1 MVCLRAKNGYF
12 FYALFI
18 GYQTLSVARPPLA
31 FFIGPKSK
39 SKFENFYFTYSL
51 PYGIKNHMKG
61 KLIYHEKFIYDDG
74 AIREMVLWQLPNKTS
89 DRPHGLKYR
98 LYYGLSDGTCIVRY
112 DNESGKGN
120 HRHIKGKE
128 KSYPF
133 KDVETLVA
141 DFLAEIEKARKG

>member
-1 MVCLRAKNGYF
+1 MRA
-12 FYALFI
+12 
-18 GYQTLSVARPPLA
+18 
-31 FFIGPKSK
+31 
-39 SKFENFYFTYSL
+39 
-51 PYGIKNHMKG
+51 
-61 KLIYHEKFIYDDG
+61 KLIYHEKFIYADG
-74 AIREMVLWQLPNKTS
+74 AIREMVLWKLPNRTS

-128 KSYPF
+128 KSYQF

-141 DFLAEIEKARKG
+141 DFLEEIEKARKG

>member
-1 MVCLRAKNGYF
+1 MA
-12 FYALFI
+12 
-18 GYQTLSVARPPLA
+18 
-31 FFIGPKSK
+31 
-39 SKFENFYFTYSL
+39 
-51 PYGIKNHMKG
+51 
-61 KLIYHEKFIYDDG
+61 KLIYHEKFIYADG
-74 AIREMVLWQLPNKTS
+74 AIREMVLWKLPNKTT

-128 KSYPF
+128 KSYQF

-141 DFLAEIEKARKG
+141 DFLEEIEKARKG

>member
-1 MVCLRAKNGYF
+1 
-12 FYALFI
+12 
-18 GYQTLSVARPPLA
+18 
-31 FFIGPKSK
+31 
-39 SKFENFYFTYSL
+39 
-51 PYGIKNHMKG
+51 
-61 KLIYHEKFIYDDG
+61 
-74 AIREMVLWQLPNKTS
+74 MVLWKLPNKTS

-128 KSYPF
+128 KSYQF

-141 DFLAEIEKARKG
+141 DFLEEIEKARKG

>member
-1 MVCLRAKNGYF
+1 LTKKANQRLKI
-12 FYALFI
+12 FI
-18 GYQTLSVARPPLA
+18 
-31 FFIGPKSK
+31 
-39 SKFENFYFTYSL
+39 YSL
-51 PYGIKNHMKG
+51 PYGIKNHMKA
-61 KLIYHEKFIYDDG
+61 KLIYHEKFIYADG

-98 LYYGLSDGTCIVRY
+98 LYYGLSDGTCMVHY

-141 DFLAEIEKARKG
+141 DFLAEIEKARKE

>member
-1 MVCLRAKNGYF
+1 MMA
-12 FYALFI
+12 
-18 GYQTLSVARPPLA
+18 
-31 FFIGPKSK
+31 
-39 SKFENFYFTYSL
+39 
-51 PYGIKNHMKG
+51 
-61 KLIYHEKFIYDDG
+61 KLIYHEKFIYADG
-74 AIREMVLWQLPNKTS
+74 AIREMVLWKLPNKTT

-128 KSYPF
+128 KSYQF

-141 DFLAEIEKARKG
+141 DFLEEIEKARKG